1 MKKYPYIFLLG
12 KLGSGKSTIYELF
25 VQLLKEKYGEST
37 TCIKLDDFPI
47 LEAYA
52 QKTGHMSQK
61 EDGFALRDS
70 KVLNEVLQLLSEK
83 AILASKTNH
92 FVFIEFARDS
102 YEQALKQ
109 FSKTLWQQALVLYI
123 YCDFEKC
130 LERNAKRYQKYHKK
144 DSVNHIVPSDIM
156 HSYYKEDDYEA
167 YYVNHLQ
174 TELKKKIDTKLVIL
188 DNTDESIEALQN
200 KIAAIVEIL

>member
-1 MKKYPYIFLLG
+1 
-12 KLGSGKSTIYELF
+12 
-25 VQLLKEKYGEST
+25 
-37 TCIKLDDFPI
+37 
-47 LEAYA
+47 
-52 QKTGHMSQK
+52 MSQK